1 MYAIIMLA
9 TAIIILFIRILFKYE
24 PNFDLIESNHKF
36 TLLLWYNKYDNN
48 KKKRVYIKLF

>member
-1 MYAIIMLA
+1 MLV